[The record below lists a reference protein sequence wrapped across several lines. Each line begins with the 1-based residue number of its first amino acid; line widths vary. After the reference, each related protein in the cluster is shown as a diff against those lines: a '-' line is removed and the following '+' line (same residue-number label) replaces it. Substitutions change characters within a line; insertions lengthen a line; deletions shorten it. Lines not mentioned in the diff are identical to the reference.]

1 MNIHKINDKNI
12 HKSAKIVAR
21 ALDDVEGML
30 QPTAI
35 ATTDL
40 LEGAARGGGG
50 GQIQRPS
57 SSSLPDLASVP
68 PPLPSPMNPLAASY
82 WASAV
87 ARRAARERLRWRGKA
102 GERRKEDR
110 ELKERKRHR

>member
-50 GQIQRPS
+50 ADPEALKLKPAGSGIRTTA
-57 SSSLPDLASVP
+57 L
-68 PPLPSPMNPLAASY
+68 
-82 WASAV
+82 AV
-87 ARRAARERLRWRGKA
+87 ADESA
-102 GERRKEDR
+102 GR
-110 ELKERKRHR
+110 